1 MKITVSNLPW
11 AKRHKRKFDGIIS
24 IEDASIK
31 NGLRFHNATNT
42 KHLILR
48 FEDNDSKLDIE
59 NDKNGLPNR
68 HDVEKAVFFARDFA
82 KDTDN
87 LLIHCYAGISR
98 STAIALCVLSDHNR
112 HKSPEEL
119 LKELYE
125 ISPTAVPNLRVLS
138 LYEKI
143 FDKQGFVSSVLAAE
157 LSCPEKIEIR
167 KRRSRAGNG
176 IEEKDVKNFLQKTF
190 LQIEQNM

>member
-1 MKITVSNLPW
+1 MQKILN
-11 AKRHKRKFDGIIS
+11 
-24 IEDASIK
+24 
-31 NGLRFHNATNT
+31 
-42 KHLILR
+42 
-48 FEDNDSKLDIE
+48 
-59 NDKNGLPNR
+59 
-68 HDVEKAVFFARDFA
+68 VFFF
-82 KDTDN
+82 N
-87 LLIHCYAGISR
+87 SISR